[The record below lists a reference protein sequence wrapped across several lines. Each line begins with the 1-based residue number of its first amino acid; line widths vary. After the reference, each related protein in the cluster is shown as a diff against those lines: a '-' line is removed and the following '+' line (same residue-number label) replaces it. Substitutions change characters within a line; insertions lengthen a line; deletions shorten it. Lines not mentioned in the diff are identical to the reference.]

1 MYEIIYDSENDKIV
15 NSRSKRGIEILNSY
29 NDTLYGG
36 VSLPDEEEN
45 EKKLNKGRLKLE
57 KNLLESL
64 DNEENV
70 EQFKKLLNS
79 TNSLLAGGFL
89 VRSYSDDDLEI
100 GDLDIY
106 VQNKHAVSML
116 LYLNSVGFEMN
127 FWNMAPPYDQSFFR
141 KNNIM
146 SRTFLTKNNY
156 NYEKKNSSKEWN
168 EGETVLISG
177 FWMVHS
183 RIQLG
188 RDYKPRKLTSP
199 RKAVIKKKISDDI
212 YKVSWVDKNVEDSIV
227 YENDISPL
235 IKITCD
241 LMIIP
246 DFIDPKQIVQNFDL
260 TFCEIWFDGITVDA
274 TDINGV
280 LNKKGFLRKE
290 YTDSLL
296 TKFNKFLIDRI
307 RKYSKKGFNI
317 TINPDQESY
326 DIDTHEIEN
335 LNKSKGYRY
344 PKVESYESWFVTQVY
359 RALICTRGR
368 WKFKLSPTGAEIV
381 INYENED
388 LDMTVGEKRKK
399 IKMKNNLINW
409 LWMVQYPLEKR
420 TIDNLVEISKKT
432 NEIDIIAKLYD
443 ENYVSD
449 DSYFYYSNVLTPI
462 QKYWFILL
470 QFNSSNAYYEDSAE
484 FSEITCSDSDLS
496 HYGNLLEKHSFP
508 KTDNQINHRINNRK
522 IIENHEIIPRIL
534 PSLYTKEIAKHTN
547 INWSYKESVLR
558 VFYNDDGDFEPD
570 IELLFDAFSFV
581 NDNKYKDYSTY
592 LKKINIFLDHPL
604 NYIYK
609 DDLDLYNFW
618 QKQEVIESLNILNI
632 DESIYNTCFDL
643 LEIEENIELQKSQEI
658 IDLDKI
664 LRELNNER
672 RKAMI
677 DRDITK
683 FNELENKRQQL
694 KNELDV
700 LEKELQKDSINPR
713 HRYIDSWT
721 DVDEQ
726 FVIIIGGEPIC
737 YSISK
742 ILDMTKDYNK
752 WLFECTGILQEIKE
766 GKSDEEER
774 IKRGR
779 YDYDKKYNRFWHPS
793 TPSVPFT
800 DIGNILYAGIIS
812 NDDGFL
818 LYVDVNEL
826 KSMILHIV
834 NDGIKVFH
842 FTDEKSLTHTVDFDG
857 IYDPYFDQ
865 ISRNHCQFGSNI
877 MTYKIKICYGRKC
890 LPKKILGYSLEVTK
904 HDLFMNHP
912 FKRITEINPPV
923 IETNEI
929 YSEKELFEVAN
940 EI

>member
-1 MYEIIYDSENDKIV
+1 MYNIIYDSENDKIV
-15 NSRSKRGIEILNSY
+15 NSKSKRGIEILNSY

-36 VSLPDEEEN
+36 VSLSDEEEN
-45 EKKLNKGRLKLE
+45 EKKLSKGRLRLE
-57 KNLLESL
+57 KNLLESF

-89 VRSYSDDDLEI
+89 VRSYSNDDLEI

-156 NYEKKNSSKEWN
+156 EKKDSSKEWK
-168 EGETVLISG
+168 EGDTILVSG
-177 FWMVHS
+177 FWMAHS
-183 RIQLG
+183 RIKLG
-188 RDYKPRKLTSP
+188 RDYKPRYLPRP
-199 RKAVIKKKISDDI
+199 RKAVIKKNIRDDI
-212 YKVSWVDKNVEDSIV
+212 YKISWVDKNIEDTIV
-227 YENDISPL
+227 YEKDISPL

-260 TFCEIWFDGITVDA
+260 TFCEIWFDGKTVDA

-335 LNKSKGYRY
+335 LNKAKGYRY

-359 RALICTRGR
+359 KALICTRGR

-388 LDMTVGEKRKK
+388 VNMTVGEKRNR

-409 LWMVQYPLEKR
+409 LWMVQHPLEKR

-432 NEIDIIAKLYD
+432 NEIDTIAKLYD

-449 DSYFYYSNVLTPI
+449 DNYFYYSNVLTPI

-470 QFNSSNAYYEDSAE
+470 HFNAGYPYDDDFKE
-484 FSEITCSDSDLS
+484 FDEITCSTSDLS
-496 HYGNLLEKHSFP
+496 NYGNLLEKHSFL
-508 KTDNQINHRINNRK
+508 KTDIQIKKRINNRK

-570 IELLFDAFSFV
+570 IELLFNAFSFV

-604 NYIYK
+604 NYIYN
-609 DDLDLYNFW
+609 DDPNLYNFW

-643 LEIEENIELQKSQEI
+643 LEIKENVELQKSQEI
-658 IDLDKI
+658 IDLEKI
-664 LRELNNER
+664 MIELNKER
-672 RKAMI
+672 MKAIMF
-677 DRDITK
+677 DKDIPK
-683 FNELENKRQQL
+683 FNELENKRQEL
-694 KNELDV
+694 KSQLDV
-700 LEKELQKDSINPR
+700 LEEELQKDSINPR
-713 HRYIDSWT
+713 HRYIDSWR

-742 ILDMTKDYNK
+742 IMDMTKDYK
-752 WLFECTGILQEIKE
+752 RWLFECTGILQRIEE
-766 GKSDEEER
+766 GKSEEKER
-774 IKRGR
+774 GDNEIR
-779 YDYDKKYNRFWHPS
+779 YKYNRFWHPP

-800 DIGNILYAGIIS
+800 HVGNILYAGIVT

-818 LYVDVNEL
+818 VYVNVNEL
-826 KSMILHIV
+826 RSMILHIV

-842 FTDEKSLTHTVDFDG
+842 FTDEKSLTHTVNFDG
-857 IYDPYFDQ
+857 VYDPYFNQ
-865 ISRNHCQFGSNI
+865 VSQNHCQHGSNI
-877 MTYKIKICYGRKC
+877 MTYNIKICYGKKC
-890 LPKKILGYSLEVTK
+890 LPKKLLGYTPEVTK

-912 FKRITEINPPV
+912 FKRVTEINPPV
-923 IETNEI
+923 IEKNEV
-929 YSEKELFEVAN
+929 YSEKELFLVPN

>member
-1 MYEIIYDSENDKIV
+1 MYDYEIIYDRENDTIV

-29 NDTLYGG
+29 NNTLYGG
-36 VSLPDEEEN
+36 STVSDEEETEN
-45 EKKLNKGRLKLE
+45 KLNIGRLKLE
-57 KNLLESL
+57 KNLLECF

-70 EQFKKLLNS
+70 EVFKKLLNS
-79 TNSLLAGGFL
+79 TNTLLAGGFL
-89 VRSYSDDDLEI
+89 VRSYSNNELEDL

-168 EGETVLISG
+168 EGDTVLVIG
-177 FWMVHS
+177 FWMTNS
-183 RIQLG
+183 RIKLG
-188 RDYKPRKLTSP
+188 RDYKPSRLTIP
-199 RKAVIKKKISDDI
+199 RKAVIKKKIGDDI
-212 YKVSWVDKNVEDSIV
+212 YKVSWVDKNNEDSIV

-246 DFIDPKQIVQNFDL
+246 DFIDPKEIVQNFDL
-260 TFCEIWFDGITVDA
+260 TFCEIWFDGKTVDA

-317 TINPDQESY
+317 TINPNQESY

-359 RALICTRGR
+359 KALICTRGR

-381 INYENED
+381 INDDN
-388 LDMTVGEKRKK
+388 LPGELRIERNK
-399 IKMKNNLINW
+399 IKMKTNLINW
-409 LWMVQYPLEKR
+409 LWMVQHPLENR
-420 TIDNLVEISKKT
+420 TISNLVEISKKT

-443 ENYVSD
+443 ENYISD

-470 QFNSSNAYYEDSAE
+470 HFNSSNPYWNDYKE
-484 FSEITCSDSDLS
+484 FIPNEISCFEGLSE
-496 HYGNLLEKHSFP
+496 YGNLLEKHSFS
-508 KTDNQINHRINNRK
+508 KINIQIKKRINNRK

-534 PSLYTKEIAKHTN
+534 PSLYMKEIAKHTN
-547 INWSYKESVLR
+547 INWNYKESVLR
-558 VFYNDDGDFEPD
+558 LFYNDDGDYEPN
-570 IELLFDAFSFV
+570 IELLLEAFSFV
-581 NDNKYKDYSTY
+581 NDNKYKEYNSY

-604 NYIYK
+604 NNIYK
-609 DDLDLYNFW
+609 NNPHLYNFW

-632 DESIYNTCFDL
+632 DESIYNTCLDL

-664 LRELNNER
+664 LRNLNNER

-677 DRDITK
+677 DKDTSK
-683 FNELENKRQQL
+683 FNELENKRKQL
-694 KNELDV
+694 KSQLDV
-700 LEKELQKDSINPR
+700 LEEELQKDSINPR

-742 ILDMTKDYNK
+742 ILDMTRDYNL
-752 WLFECTGILQEIKE
+752 WLFECTGILQEIEE
-766 GKSDEEER
+766 GKFEENER
-774 IKRGR
+774 GDNEKRYR
-779 YDYDKKYNRFWHPS
+779 YNRFWHPS

-800 DIGNILYAGIIS
+800 HIGNILYAGIIS

-818 LYVDVNEL
+818 VYVDVNEL

-842 FTDEKSLTHTVDFDG
+842 FTDEASLTHTVDFDG
-857 IYDPYFDQ
+857 VYDPYFDQ
-865 ISRNHCQFGSNI
+865 VSRNHCQHGSNI

-890 LPKKILGYSLEVTK
+890 LPKKLLE